1 MTYPLVLAFK
11 LSSHCSLVTPYALAV
26 ISALYDLEFT
36 GESQPWPGFLS
47 AVQITLQTRDPYTYD
62 VLNSIFTSQ
71 SKGICFADFKCVR
84 STLTGTPDV
93 ILKDDNH
100 VLEVVGELK
109 VPWVREHFLDDKLD
123 DDELRS
129 ILAQPIICIQRLGC
143 VYGFLSNYNETIF
156 PRQLLDDQGIDKSP
170 CCLYQAVFLPCSVK
184 R

>member
-109 VPWVREHFLDDKLD
+109 VPWVREHFLDYKLDD

-129 ILAQPIICIQRLGC
+129 ILAQPI
-143 VYGFLSNYNETIF
+143 LSIF
-156 PRQLLDDQGIDKSP
+156 PRQLVDDQGIDKSP